1 MLRRGEKCIVYCIE
15 AVAIALAALFSC
27 VQTRFCIWVGIFF
40 LWLVCFFLYAVADIM
55 KWEACLSQ
63 I

>member
-40 LWLVCFFLYAVADIM
+40 FVARLFFPVR
-55 KWEACLSQ
+55 SS
-63 I
+63 